1 MKILLADDH
10 TLFREGLRHVLQ
22 GMEGGVEILQ
32 AATCAEAMDIAALHP
47 DLDVALL
54 DLNMPGMDGF
64 EAVRTFRERF
74 PILPLVVLSASDARH
89 VVQKV
94 LDEGAL
100 GFIPKSSSAQVMIS
114 ALRLV
119 LSGGVYLPPL
129 LLEQSDVR
137 MVERSAAS
145 IPPVMYG
152 SAPDVLPVLTERQLE
167 ALTLL
172 AEGKPNKL
180 IARALNVTEGTVKIH
195 LAAVFRALKVSN
207 RTEAVIEARK
217 FGLLRSAGASEQ

>member
-10 TLFREGLRHVLQ
+10 ALFREGLRHVLQ

-32 AATCAEAMDIAALHP
+32 AATCAEALDIAALHP

-64 EAVRTFRERF
+64 AAVRAFRERF
-74 PILPLVVLSASDARH
+74 PILPLVVLSASDARQ

-129 LLEQSDVR
+129 LLDQSGAGGGWP
-137 MVERSAAS
+137 AAV
-145 IPPVMYG
+145 P
-152 SAPDVLPVLTERQLE
+152 LPSLHASGNAGLPCLTERQLE
-167 ALTLL
+167 VLTLL

-180 IARALNVTEGTVKIH
+180 IARAINVTEGTVKIH
-195 LAAVFRALKVSN
+195 LAAVFRALNVSN
-207 RTEAVIEARK
+207 RTEAVIAARR
-217 FGLLRSAGASEQ
+217 FGLIRPPGAAEE

>member
-10 TLFREGLRHVLQ
+10 TLFREGLRHVLR
-22 GMEGGVEILQ
+22 GMEEGVEILQ
-32 AATCAEAMDIAALHP
+32 AATCVEAMDVAALHP

-64 EAVRTFRERF
+64 EAVRAFRGRF

-137 MVERSAAS
+137 MTENAAAS
-145 IPPVMYG
+145 FSPVMQRF
-152 SAPDVLPVLTERQLE
+152 SADELPVLTDRQLE

-217 FGLLRSAGASEQ
+217 FGLLRGTGAAEQ